1 MINLK
6 RLSLALFSILLLI
19 NCSTLFS
26 QNSTRRVAIIGSGT
40 AGLSS
45 AHYVLSNISG
55 VQITVFEKEEDI
67 GGNASTVFINQS
79 NSKIPVDIGAQYFTD
94 GAWDQ
99 FINLLKSYQ
108 LISDTSVYEFNATL
122 AIFNQGRTATN
133 FISPKGLNK
142 RGEKIANLRQFYRFH
157 KAAHQLYSK
166 GETSAST
173 VENWLN
179 SLKLSMEFKQNV
191 ALPFLANSIGVSI
204 EKVKELSAFELV
216 KVFAFRGPSNKQFF
230 YVHKK
235 GLGETLNSLA
245 DSLEKKGV
253 MFKSSTLVKSV
264 VLVDQTFKLTTEKS
278 TEEFDF
284 VIFATHPDQAA
295 ELLMKDEGLA
305 VLRNVLLQFNYTKLN
320 AVLHKDPSFI
330 FRDKPSFLNIQTDSV
345 TGEFLNSTQNL
356 ALISEQFDGI
366 YKSWFSEKD
375 LEYVMKNGTYLSS
388 KSFYL
393 PLVNEEYTDALH
405 DLYKNSSLFP
415 NIFFAG
421 SWSEGVDNQ
430 ENAVKSGEKAALKCR
445 KFFDRL

>member
-6 RLSLALFSILLLI
+6 RLSLILFGILLLI
-19 NCSTLFS
+19 NCSPIYS
-26 QNSTRRVAIIGSGT
+26 QNSTRRIAIIGSGT

-55 VQITVFEKEEDI
+55 VQITVFEKEDVF
-67 GGNASTVFINQS
+67 GGNASTFLVDRG
-79 NSKIPVDIGAQYFTD
+79 NSKIPVDIGAQYFTH

-108 LISDTSVYEFNATL
+108 LISDTSLIKFNATL
-122 AIFNQGRTATN
+122 AIFDQGGAAPN
-133 FISPKGLNK
+133 FISPNGLKK
-142 RGEKIANLRQFYRFH
+142 RGEKIANIMQFYRFH
-157 KAAHQLYSK
+157 KAAHQLYCT
-166 GETSAST
+166 GETSAT
-173 VENWLN
+173 TTENWLN
-179 SLKLSMEFKQNV
+179 SLKLSLEFKQNI

-204 EKVKELSAFELV
+204 EMVKELSAFELI

-245 DSLEKKGV
+245 DSLENKGV
-253 MFKSSTLVKSV
+253 VFKSSTLVKSV
-264 VLVDQTFKLTTEKS
+264 VLVDQIFRLTTEKA

-295 ELLMKDEGLA
+295 ELLRIDEGLA
-305 VLRNVLLQFNYTKLN
+305 VLRNVLLQFNYTKLS

-330 FRDKPSFLNIQTDSV
+330 FLDKPSFLNIQTDSV

-356 ALISEQFDGI
+356 GLISEQFDGI
-366 YKSWFSEKD
+366 YKSWFSDKD
-375 LEYVMKNGTYLSS
+375 LEQVMKNGTFLCS

-393 PLVNEEYTDALH
+393 PLVNEEYTDALN